1 MSVYLVAHDALNPL
15 IVNGAVDKA
24 LACAVVDVGEV
35 VREID
40 LQDVA
45 FRAVLA
51 VVLDKL
57 ALHAPNRVVG
67 AAPLDVRG
75 APLGEG
81 RPDRGREGVT
91 AQRLLYDALREV
103 DGADVAQLAAL
114 EQVKLDEAA
123 PEVSAREKVAPRP
136 HDVWDDAR
144 HVALNARFPAH
155 ASGSAVGGIV

>member
-1 MSVYLVAHDALNPL
+1 MSVYLVVHDALNAL

-24 LACAVVDVGEV
+24 LASVVVDVCEV

-45 FRAVLA
+45 FRSVLP

-57 ALHAPNRVVG
+57 ALHASNRVVG

-75 APLGEG
+75 ASLGEG

-91 AQRLLYDALREV
+91 AQRLLYHAL
-103 DGADVAQLAAL
+103 
-114 EQVKLDEAA
+114 
-123 PEVSAREKVAPRP
+123 
-136 HDVWDDAR
+136 
-144 HVALNARFPAH
+144 
-155 ASGSAVGGIV
+155 